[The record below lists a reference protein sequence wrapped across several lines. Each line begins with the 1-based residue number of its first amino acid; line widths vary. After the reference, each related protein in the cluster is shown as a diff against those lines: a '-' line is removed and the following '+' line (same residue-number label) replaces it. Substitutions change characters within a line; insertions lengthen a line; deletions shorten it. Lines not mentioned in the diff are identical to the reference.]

1 MKRSSRRIIGLR
13 AAGVL
18 LLVLL
23 GTPAVRL
30 TAQPTQPIYLQY
42 DGYVRNKDGTLTLAF
57 GYFNMNNVD
66 IVVPAGDANSFNPG
80 PADRNQPVTFLKGRH
95 RFACSM
101 VVDRTFDGKL
111 QWTIKFAGKTVTT
124 TPKAL
129 DPLYELELNSQK
141 RAVAGLDLAAAPKNV
156 CVNRTPTVT
165 VVNPFGEVNSEAAP
179 AAAHMNARVDQEV
192 AVNGSVEDD
201 GLPRNG
207 KLAISW
213 KKNSGPGDVT
223 FSDAA
228 SAATRVK
235 FSAAG
240 SYELELTATDGER
253 RNSAKVIVAV
263 AEAPK

>member
-1 MKRSSRRIIGLR
+1 MNGSTHRVGLR
-13 AAGVL
+13 AAGL
-18 LLVLL
+18 LLIAAL

-30 TAQPTQPIYLQY
+30 TAQPTQPVYLQY
-42 DGYVRNKDGTLTLAF
+42 DGYVRNKNGTLTLSF

-66 IVVPAGDANSFNPG
+66 VVVPPGDANGFAPG
-80 PADRNQPVTFLKGRH
+80 PADRNQPVTFRKGRH

-101 VVDRTFDGKL
+101 VVDGTFNGKL
-111 QWTIKFAGKTVTT
+111 QWAVTFAGKTITT

-156 CVNRTPTVT
+156 CVNRAPTVA
-165 VVNPFGEVNSEAAP
+165 VVNPFGEVNTEAAP
-179 AAAHMNARVDQEV
+179 AAARMSARIDQEV
-192 AVNGSVEDD
+192 AVNGTVEDD

-228 SAATRVK
+228 AGLTRVK

-240 SYELELTATDGER
+240 TYELELTATDGEKT
-253 RNSAKVIVAV
+253 NAAKVIVAV
-263 AEAPK
+263 SDAPK